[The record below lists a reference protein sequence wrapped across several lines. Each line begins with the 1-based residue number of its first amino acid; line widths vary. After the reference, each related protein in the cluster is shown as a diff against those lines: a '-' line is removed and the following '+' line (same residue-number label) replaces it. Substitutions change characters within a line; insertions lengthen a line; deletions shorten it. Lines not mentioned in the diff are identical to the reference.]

1 MNKIELVCRKQGRFF
16 EFIRFCT
23 VGAIATGIHYGVYYV
38 CQLHINVNMAYTI
51 GYFTSFVCNFFM
63 TSYFTFQSTPSVKKA
78 FGFGGSHL
86 VNYML
91 HMGLF
96 NLFLY
101 LGISQEI
108 APLLVLAIVVP
119 TNFIL
124 LQWVFRR
131 KKKSVLDETKN
142 SGE

>member
-1 MNKIELVCRKQGRFF
+1 MNKIEQVYRKQGRLF

-23 VGAIATGIHYGVYYV
+23 VGVIATGIHYGVYYV
-38 CQLHINVNMAYTI
+38 LQLHINVNVAYTI
-51 GYFTSFVCNFFM
+51 GYLTSFICNFFM
-63 TSYFTFQSTPSVKKA
+63 TSYFTFQSSPSVKKA

-86 VNYML
+86 VNYLL

-101 LGISQEI
+101 LGVSQEI

-124 LQWVFRR
+124 LQLVFRR
-131 KKKSVLDETKN
+131 KKKCTQEEIENTD
-142 SGE
+142 G